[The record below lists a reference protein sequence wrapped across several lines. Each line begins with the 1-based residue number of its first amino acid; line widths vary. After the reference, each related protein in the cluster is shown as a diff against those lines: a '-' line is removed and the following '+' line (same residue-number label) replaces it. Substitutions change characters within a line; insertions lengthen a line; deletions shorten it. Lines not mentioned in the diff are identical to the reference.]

1 MTYLKSLDADWFA
14 CVSRLNTRGGG
25 RPVLKGR
32 EMARRALTV
41 RGMARMGEARKR
53 GILSRN
59 RSRPD

>member
-14 CVSRLNTRGGG
+14 CVSRLNTGGGG
-25 RPVLKGR
+25 RPVLKDR
-32 EMARRALTV
+32 EMARRALTA
-41 RGMARMGEARKR
+41 RGTGEARQR